1 MIVAGQVMDEH
12 HEELSEV
19 RSSARRQA
27 VFVAAPVSRAVAR
40 QSSENRAA
48 HNKLSEHTNSCH
60 AIHASFLTDFDIYV
74 TLITDCF

>member
-27 VFVAAPVSRAVAR
+27 VFVAAPVS
-40 QSSENRAA
+40 SSGQTEFR
-48 HNKLSEHTNSCH
+48 E
-60 AIHASFLTDFDIYV
+60 
-74 TLITDCF
+74 